1 MPLPQV
7 PLIADV
13 ALSNPLFVA
22 GGLFALAIVLTIIK
36 GLLALAKKAAV
47 VGAVV
52 LGLLYL
58 GRRFFPEVVS
68 SITTLV

>member
-1 MPLPQV
+1 MPLPQA
-7 PLIADV
+7 PLVVEV
-13 ALSNPLFVA
+13 ALSNPLYVA
-22 GGLFALAIVLTIIK
+22 GGLFAIAILITIIK